1 MKQEEFFA
9 EVAVEKFDLLSR
21 EDLITFAKGE
31 QKLRIQLQKEV
42 KRLSALN
49 EELKQKT
56 FLVEEK
62 YIHVKSKMFGRSSE
76 KTPHKKSRRE
86 SGEKRKKVQLPSE
99 RYPDAPI
106 IVKDVELA
114 TLPKCRCCGEK
125 MRDSGM
131 TEDSESLTV
140 IPAQFLVVLQRRHKY
155 SCGKCY
161 GDLQTAP
168 APPAI
173 TPGSSYS
180 DEMKVDVALSKYCDL
195 IPVERYSAMAGRSGL
210 EDLPPQSLIEST
222 HQLADFVKP
231 AYEKVKEEVKSD
243 SLLQADETPHKMLEG
258 SDKKNWQLW
267 GFSSKKAAFFEIH
280 ATRSGDVA
288 SDVLVNS
295 KCEFL
300 MSDRFSGYDKA
311 VREANEIRKELMP
324 SPIFIKNIYCN
335 AHARRKF
342 KEIEKALEKELHPKE
357 LRFFSVL
364 YRRIYHLEK
373 KAKKGPPDKV
383 LKYRARME
391 LLFKAM
397 REKALLVIATY
408 SEKSKMGMALAYFLK
423 NYEGLTFFLSNANLP
438 IDNNSQESLLR
449 NPVIGRKTWYG
460 THSERGAQTAAIL
473 FTLVETCKLLGVN
486 PRLYFKKLVESIH
499 AKKGAFTPYQFKQQ
513 EIAPK

>member
-1 MKQEEFFA
+1 VTREELFA
-9 EVAVEKFDLLSR
+9 EVPVEKIDLLSR
-21 EDLITFAKGE
+21 AELVELFKGE
-31 QKLRIQLQKEV
+31 QKIRIKLEKEV

-62 YIHVKSKMFGRSSE
+62 YIHVKSKMYGRSSE
-76 KTPHKKSRRE
+76 KTPHKKSRK
-86 SGEKRKKVQLPSE
+86 SGGDKKKKVQLPSD

-131 TEDSESLTV
+131 TEDSEYLTV
-140 IPAQFLVVLQRRHKY
+140 IPAQYIVVQQKRHKY

-180 DEMKVDVALSKYCDL
+180 DEMKIDVALAKYCDL
-195 IPVERYSAMAGRSGL
+195 IPVERYSSIAGRSGL
-210 EDLPPQSLIEST
+210 EDLPPQSLIEGT
-222 HQLADFVKP
+222 HQVADFVKP
-231 AYEKVKEEVKSD
+231 AYELVEEEVKSD
-243 SLLQADETPHKMLEG
+243 SVLLADETPHKMLEG
-258 SDKKNWQLW
+258 SDKKSWQLW
-267 GFSSKKAAFFEIH
+267 GFSTKKAAFFKIH
-280 ATRSGDVA
+280 DTRSGDVA
-288 SDVLVNS
+288 SDILVNS

-300 MSDRFSGYDKA
+300 MSDRFSGYDRA
-311 VREANEIRKELMP
+311 VREANEIRKEMAQ
-324 SPIFIKNIYCN
+324 SPVFIKNIYCN

-342 KEIEKALEKELHPKE
+342 KEIEKALEKNLHPKE

-364 YRRIYHLEK
+364 YRRIYNLEK
-373 KAKKGPPDKV
+373 KAKTGPPDKV

-391 LLFKAM
+391 PLFKAM
-397 REKALLVIATY
+397 RAKANAVIATY
-408 SEKSKMGMALAYFLK
+408 SEKSKMAKALAYFL
-423 NYEGLTFFLSNANLP
+423 NSYEGLTVFLTNANLP
-438 IDNNSQESLLR
+438 IDNNQQESLLR

-473 FTLVETCKLLGVN
+473 FTLVQTCKFLEVN

-499 AKKGAFTPYQFKQQ
+499 AKKGAFTPYQFKLLQN
-513 EIAPK
+513 